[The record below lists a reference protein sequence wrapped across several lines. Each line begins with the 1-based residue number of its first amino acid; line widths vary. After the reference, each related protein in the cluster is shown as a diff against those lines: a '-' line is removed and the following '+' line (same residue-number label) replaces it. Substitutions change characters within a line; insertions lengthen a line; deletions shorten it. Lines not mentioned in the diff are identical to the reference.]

1 MEAKDPRVI
10 GAGSVVGVIDA
21 PIDLARL
28 RAHGRRLCDPF
39 AWSSHARTLDKLL
52 IGAVQPL
59 DAAMSV
65 VVLRGPPH
73 RGNDGVSAAPRS
85 RIGDT
90 LPYRAV
96 GAALEL
102 AQLLAVVGDVA
113 EKARHHGGR
122 SRGIRQRRVPEYGSD
137 DDPLQAPIM
146 PSEKGRR
153 VGRVEGLLRSDRA
166 LQDALCTKA
175 AVGERIG
182 AERCKRGCSLD
193 HAEARPAHGLKDAL
207 LSSQLRLDAL

>member
-1 MEAKDPRVI
+1 MHLGEDLNKVCVFALVRKTPLPAVLARQLGVRRRAHGSVEAKDPRVI

-85 RIGDT
+85 SIGDA

-113 EKARHHGGR
+113 EKARNHGGR
-122 SRGIRQRRVPEYGSD
+122 SCGIRLRRVPENGSYN
-137 DDPLQAPIM
+137 DPL
-146 PSEKGRR
+146 
-153 VGRVEGLLRSDRA
+153 
-166 LQDALCTKA
+166 
-175 AVGERIG
+175 
-182 AERCKRGCSLD
+182 
-193 HAEARPAHGLKDAL
+193 
-207 LSSQLRLDAL
+207 